1 MIRRGFFNNTLVK
14 PFYMTLH
21 ARAGELL
28 INVSIVIKAHR
39 MVKQSCLHVLV
50 RRYMYKLLDL
60 ARLYTCILRSPMH
73 VFTKLHLYVCI

>member
-1 MIRRGFFNNTLVK
+1 MSHDTRAYQLTSELNDKAWFFNNTLVK
-14 PFYMTLH
+14 TFYMTLH

-60 ARLYTCILRSPMH
+60 ARLYT
-73 VFTKLHLYVCI
+73 